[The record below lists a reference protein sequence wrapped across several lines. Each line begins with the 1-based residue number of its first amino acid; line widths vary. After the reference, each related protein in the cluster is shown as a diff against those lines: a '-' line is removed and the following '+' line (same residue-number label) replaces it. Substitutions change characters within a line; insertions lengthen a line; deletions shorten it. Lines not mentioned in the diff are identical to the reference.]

1 MKLPVHVWSD
11 VACPWCWI
19 GKHRLE
25 TALSRFELRDEVA
38 VTFHAFE
45 LDPSAPKEPPQGQS
59 YVERLAKKYRRSTD
73 EAQAMLDRMTGVAAE
88 EGLSIDFSRIR
99 PSSTFDAHRVL
110 LLAKER
116 GVQSAVKER
125 FMRGYFGEGACM
137 SDHDV
142 LVRLA
147 SEAGLDEAAARAA
160 LEADAFAAEV
170 RADEASASEIG
181 ITGVPFFV
189 IGRYGVSGAQAPEVL
204 LSVLAD
210 AAAGAA

>member
-1 MKLPVHVWSD
+1 
-11 VACPWCWI
+11 
-19 GKHRLE
+19 
-25 TALSRFELRDEVA
+25 
-38 VTFHAFE
+38 
-45 LDPSAPKEPPQGQS
+45 
-59 YVERLAKKYRRSTD
+59 
-73 EAQAMLDRMTGVAAE
+73 
-88 EGLSIDFSRIR
+88 
-99 PSSTFDAHRVL
+99 
-110 LLAKER
+110 
-116 GVQSAVKER
+116 
-125 FMRGYFGEGACM
+125 MRGYFGEGACM